1 MFYQLTILLMYLYL
15 FYSSNLGRKIFKYKV
30 YGIHYLFIDMTGMIA
45 AGNANL
51 KCYQN
56 KSAAPPGGSSQL

>member
-1 MFYQLTILLMYLYL
+1 MFYQLTILLMYL

-30 YGIHYLFIDMTGMIA
+30 YGIHYLFIDMTAMIA
-45 AGNANL
+45 AGNVNL

-56 KSAAPPGGSSQL
+56 KSAAPPGGSSEL